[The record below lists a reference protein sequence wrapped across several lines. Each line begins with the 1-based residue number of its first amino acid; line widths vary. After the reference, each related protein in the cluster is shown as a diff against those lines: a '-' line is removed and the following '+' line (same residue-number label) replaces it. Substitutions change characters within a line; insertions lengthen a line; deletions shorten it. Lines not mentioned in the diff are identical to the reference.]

1 MRNIANLAFVMAL
14 VVVIVGLSA
23 CDQLLQILSDDQMTS
38 ADVPQFSDFSGD
50 ISVGVVLPLS
60 GRLASSFGE
69 PMDHGL
75 KLALK
80 EINDGQL
87 GDARIKFMVEDDMST
102 VDGAVAAF
110 ERLIHQDKVSVILGP
125 ATSAMTKDAF
135 PIAEENSVVAISPTS
150 AARGLSAIGDYVFR
164 VSLAT
169 DVLIPNGISA
179 THAKLR
185 YERATTMYDKT
196 DPFSVD
202 SENALQEG
210 LAAIGVEV
218 LATETFERDA
228 TDFSAQITRI
238 MEVDPQVVFVSSLP
252 REKSDILIQARE
264 NGIPVTV
271 PIVMRTLTA
280 EDVEAAGSAAE
291 GAMTFTE
298 WASASDKP
306 KNQAFVQNYTA
317 KHGVK
322 PSNYTARAYG
332 ALYVL
337 AEAIANA
344 GSAEPTAIRNAL
356 ANIKDLDTIFGSF
369 SFNEVGDAVYD
380 PIVLIVENGEF
391 KIFE

>member
-1 MRNIANLAFVMAL
+1 MRNITRFAFVMSIFVL
-14 VVVIVGLSA
+14 LVGLSA
-23 CDQLLQILSDDQMTS
+23 CDQLLQILSDDQMTD
-38 ADVPQFSDFSGD
+38 AEVPQFTDLSGD
-50 ISVGVVLPLS
+50 ISVGVVLPRS

-69 PMDHGL
+69 PMEHGL
-75 KLALK
+75 QLALE
-80 EINDGQL
+80 EINSGQL
-87 GDARIKFMVEDDMST
+87 GDARIKFIIEDDMST
-102 VDGAVAAF
+102 EEGAVAAF
-110 ERLIHQDKVSVILGP
+110 EKLIREDEVSVNLGP
-125 ATSAMTKDAF
+125 ATSAMTKEAF
-135 PIAEENSVVAISPTS
+135 PIAQENSVVAISPTS

-169 DVLIPNGISA
+169 DVLIPNGINA
-179 THAKLR
+179 TYAKR
-185 YERATTMYDKT
+185 GYERAATMYDEA

-210 LAAIGVEV
+210 LAGIGVEV
-218 LATETFERDA
+218 LATETFESGA
-228 TDFSAQITRI
+228 TDFSAQLTRI
-238 MEVDPQVVFVSSLP
+238 MEVDPQIVFVSSLP
-252 REKSDILIQARE
+252 PEKLGILTQARE
-264 NGIPVTV
+264 IGIPITV
-271 PIVMRTLTA
+271 PIVLRTLTA
-280 EDVEAAGSAAE
+280 GDVEAAGSAAE

-306 KNQAFVQNYTA
+306 RNQAFVQDYTA

-322 PSNYTARAYG
+322 PSNYAARAYG

-380 PIVLIVENGEF
+380 PIVLIVENGEL